1 MSDTAPRFTPVRD
14 FRVAV
19 SFLTRIPTGWIESMH
34 AGDLTRAA
42 WAFPVVG
49 LLVGGISGGVLYLAA
64 GQSLHTLLCALIALS
79 LQALITGALHEDG
92 LADVA
97 DGFGALAQSRI
108 LEIMRDSRI
117 GSYGVLALVFSIAI
131 RSAALASVPGP
142 GMAWATM
149 LAAAAASRG
158 VLPLVMTMI
167 APARTDGLSHGAGR
181 PSKRTSCIALGIG
194 FIALFVCLPLQAA
207 FAAILIGAPLIT
219 LVLLWA
225 VRRLGGQTGD
235 VLGALQQMTEI
246 AVLIGAAGWSLSYP

>member
-1 MSDTAPRFTPVRD
+1 
-14 FRVAV
+14 
-19 SFLTRIPTGWIESMH
+19 MH

-49 LLVGGISGGVLYLAA
+49 VLVGGISGGVLYLAA
-64 GQSLHTLLCALIALS
+64 GQSLHPLLCALIALA

-97 DGFGALAQSRI
+97 DGFGARDRSRI
-108 LEIMRDSRI
+108 FEIMRDSRI

-131 RSAALASVPGP
+131 RSAALASIPGP
-142 GMAWATM
+142 GMAWAAM
-149 LAAAAASRG
+149 LAAAAMSRG
-158 VLPLVMTMI
+158 VLPLVMTMV
-167 APARTDGLSHGAGR
+167 APARPDGLSHSAGR
-181 PSKRTSCIALGIG
+181 PPMPIACIALGIG
-194 FIALFVCLPLQAA
+194 FITLFVCLTVQAA
-207 FAAILIGAPLIT
+207 FAAILIGAPLIA

-225 VRRLGGQTGD
+225 LRRLGGQTGD

>member
-1 MSDTAPRFTPVRD
+1 MSDTAPRFAPIRD

-19 SFLTRIPTGWIESMH
+19 SFLTRIPTGWIENMH
-34 AGDLTRAA
+34 EGDLTRAA

-49 LLVGGISGGVLYLAA
+49 LLVGGIGGGVLYLAA
-64 GQSLHTLLCALIALS
+64 SQSLHPLLCALIALS

-97 DGFGALAQSRI
+97 DGFGARDRSRI

-117 GSYGVLALVFSIAI
+117 GSYGVLALVFGIAI
-131 RSAALASVPGP
+131 KSAALASVPGP
-142 GMAWATM
+142 GLAWAAM
-149 LAAAAASRG
+149 VAAAAVSRG
-158 VLPLVMTMI
+158 VLPLVMTMV
-167 APARTDGLSHGAGR
+167 APTRPDGLSHGAGR
-181 PSKRTSCIALGIG
+181 PSIPVAYIALGIG
-194 FIALFVCLPLQAA
+194 FIILFICLPVQAA
-207 FAAILIGAPLIT
+207 FAAILIAAPLIA